1 MDKQTTINCGKQDS
15 RVPESHAEREL
26 IIGNIEAFMAEKK
39 ALPPLSMEELQEM
52 AREFRSRY
60 ALPDAWHDWI
70 MVHINNTLWKGIV
83 ASVPFERK
91 ILLMPQC
98 LHAEGKCLA
107 GFDQF
112 GLLCEKCHACS
123 IGFLEEEAE
132 KLGMMCVVAEGFT
145 PVVGLIESGQIEA
158 VIGVACLDSLE
169 RAFPLLVNHAIPGIA
184 IPLNCNGCKGT
195 TVDMQMVIRA
205 MGLKESRVARPM
217 DLDMIRNKVQSWFQP
232 HSLDGLMGPVGHQT
246 AQLARNCLTG
256 EGKRWRPYLEAAV
269 YMTLTGTTTPPPF
282 VMQSAVAI
290 ECFHKA
296 SLVHDDIEDK
306 DDFRYGAQTL
316 HKAYGVPV
324 ALNVGDFLLGEGY
337 RLIVNCQPDTATT
350 DNESA
355 FAAMQ
360 IRQAL
365 MKSATEAHCALCAG
379 QGLELDWMSHPR
391 IISLDEVLEI
401 FRLKTSPAFEAAI
414 DFGAIAARAD
424 TVLRSALKSYCTY
437 LGVAYQLQDDL
448 TDFSEGDRDHLR
460 PSAVLAALFEI
471 ISPHESVALLQQRGA
486 SASLLADP
494 ALKPKVE
501 QAIRR
506 IKQMYEH
513 YRKSTIRSLRDVE
526 NSDLKRFLF
535 RVTGKILK

>member
-1 MDKQTTINCGKQDS
+1 MDKERPFAETGLDK
-15 RVPESHAEREL
+15 RVPDSILERESV
-26 IIGNIEAFMAEKK
+26 IGNIETFMAEKK

-60 ALPDAWHDWI
+60 NLPETWHDWI

-98 LHAEGKCLA
+98 LHAEAKCQA

-123 IGFLEEEAE
+123 IGYLEEEAE

-184 IPLNCNGCKGT
+184 IPLNCSGCKGT
-195 TVDMQMVIRA
+195 TVDMERVIRA
-205 MGLKESRVARPM
+205 IGLKDSHVARPM
-217 DLDMIRNKVQSWFQP
+217 DLDMIREKVQSWFHP
-232 HSLDGLMGPVGHQT
+232 ESLNRLMGTADHQT
-246 AQLARNCLTG
+246 AQMARECLSG

-269 YMTLTGTTTPPPF
+269 YMTLTGTTNPPPF

-306 DDFRYGAQTL
+306 DDFRYGVQTL
-316 HKAYGVPV
+316 HKEYGVPV

-337 RLIVNCQPDTATT
+337 RLIVSCNPDTGDT
-350 DNESA
+350 DNEAA
-355 FAAMQ
+355 FAAMK
-360 IRQAL
+360 IRQEL
-365 MKSATEAHCALCAG
+365 MQSATEAHCALCEG
-379 QGLELDWMSHPR
+379 QGLELNWMNHPR
-391 IISLDEVLEI
+391 IISLDEVIEI

-424 TVLRSALKSYCTY
+424 AGLRSALKSYCTF
-437 LGVAYQLQDDL
+437 LGIAYQLQDDL
-448 TDFSEGDRDHLR
+448 DDYSESDNHHLR

-471 ISPHESVALLQQRGA
+471 ATPEE
-486 SASLLADP
+486 SASLLRPRESSALLPDNP
-494 ALKPKVE
+494 ALRPKIE
-501 QAIRR
+501 QAVRR

-513 YRKSTIRSLRDVE
+513 YRKSAIRSLRDVE

>member
-1 MDKQTTINCGKQDS
+1 MDNQAIPTCGTHDN
-15 RVPESHAEREL
+15 RVPPSDAERCS
-26 IIGNIEAFMAEKK
+26 IVANIEAFMGEKRV
-39 ALPPLSMEELQEM
+39 LPPLSMEELQDFS
-52 AREFRSRY
+52 REFREINH
-60 ALPDAWHDWI
+60 LPDLWHDWI
-70 MVHINNTLWKGIV
+70 MVHINNTLWKEIV

-98 LHAEGKCLA
+98 LHAEGKCTA

-112 GLLCEKCHACS
+112 GLLCKKCHACS

-195 TVDMQMVIRA
+195 TVDMEIVSRA
-205 MGLKESRVARPM
+205 IGLKDGSVARPM
-217 DLDMIRNKVQSWFQP
+217 DLDLIKEKVQSWFTP
-232 HSLDGLMGPVGHQT
+232 ASLDSLMGPTGHHT
-246 AQLARNCLTG
+246 ARLARGCLTG

-269 YMTLTGTTTPPPF
+269 YMTLSGKTTPPPF
-282 VMQSAVAI
+282 VMQTSVAI

-306 DDFRYGAQTL
+306 DDFRYGAETL
-316 HKAYGVPV
+316 HKQYGVPV

-337 RLIVNCQPDTATT
+337 RLIVNCMPSLGGSENEELNATL
-350 DNESA
+350 
-355 FAAMQ
+355 
-360 IRQAL
+360 L
-365 MKSATEAHCALCAG
+365 MKQELMKTATEAHCALCAG
-379 QGLELDWMSHPR
+379 QGLELDWMNHPR
-391 IISLDEVLEI
+391 VISLDEVLEI

-414 DFGAIAARAD
+414 DFGAIAAGAGPQLRA
-424 TVLRSALKSYCTY
+424 ALKNYCTA
-437 LGVAYQLQDDL
+437 LGVAYQLHDDL
-448 TDFSEGDRDHLR
+448 EDFTQGDGHHLR

-471 ISPHESVALLQQRGA
+471 LPDKESAAALLKAGQP
-486 SASLLADP
+486 SSLLAEP
-494 ALKPKVE
+494 SMQPKVE
-501 QAIRR
+501 QAVRR
-506 IKQMYEH
+506 IRQMYEH
-513 YRKSTIRSLRDVE
+513 YRKATIRSLRDVE